1 MSVRAAVSRLLSFL
15 RRRRQDADLDDEIR
29 AHLDLLATEY
39 ERRGMPSDA
48 ARLAARR
55 AFGGVEPMKEIH
67 RRGRGLGWFDD
78 ARRDVHHA
86 LRSLR
91 RAPLFAGA
99 AVLTMAVGLTA
110 VIVIFAVLNAFMLR
124 PMPADHPEELV
135 SLSTGPD
142 RHAGI
147 THSMSFPD
155 LQDYRQEH
163 GTFVDIVG
171 YNIAVGGLTVD
182 NTTDRIT
189 MYSVTDNYFALL
201 GVRPEIGRL
210 IQPNEGRA
218 RGDAPVIVLT
228 HEYWQ
233 ARFSGDPSIVG
244 RAVRLSGLPF
254 TVIGV
259 TPPSFDGAHS
269 LLRPSAYIPMWMDDD
284 LFDSSTAT
292 SVLEDRDRH
301 QLWVLGRLR
310 PGVSLAQARAAMDVK
325 AAALARAYPVSNAG
339 ASVVVLPET
348 HSRPIPPI
356 GPFFRI
362 AAMAFAGLAAL
373 LLLITSANVTNLLM
387 AHAVAREREVVLR
400 AALGA
405 GRSRLVR
412 QLLTESLLLAVLAGI
427 VALPAAIRA
436 LDAMEQ
442 GLAATTSVATIR
454 ADFSLD
460 ARVLGVAFLL
470 MAIAGIVSGLAPAIM
485 AIRSDLNTAIKS
497 GVRGVAGEP
506 RAILRGA
513 LVVVQ
518 VALSLMLLVSG
529 GLFLRSLDRARQI
542 ELGFEP
548 DGLVLASV
556 VPAENGYDR
565 GKRLDLYS
573 RAHDRIRALPGVERA
588 AWIQWVPLA
597 NLSMGGPVWIDGQPP
612 RTGEQAFTALW
623 ASVDADYFAASKVP
637 LVDGRSFDGRD
648 SATGKPVVIVNETL
662 ARHFWPDQIAIGR
675 SLVVGGQR
683 VEVIGV
689 ARDGKY
695 LFVWESP
702 RGMAYR
708 PMAQE
713 PTGMATLLVRSHRDP
728 SSLKADLQG
737 VFREVDPVVRVFDVQ
752 TMDEHLGRQGGGF
765 LAFELGAMFTGI
777 FGVAGVLLAAIG
789 LYGMI
794 AGRVAQRTRE
804 FGVRIALGAER
815 RSILRDVL
823 GRALRLGSIGIV
835 TGALLAAFAAQGM
848 RTLLLDVSPL
858 DPLTYLV
865 VSIALVGIC
874 LLASFIP
881 ARRAT
886 RVDPIIAL
894 RAE

>member
-1 MSVRAAVSRLLSFL
+1 MSARTALSRLLSLF
-15 RRRRQDADLDDEIR
+15 RRRQQDADLDDEIR
-29 AHLDLLATEY
+29 THLDLLAAEY
-39 ERRGMPSDA
+39 ERRGMTPGE

-55 AFGGVEPMKEIH
+55 AFGGVQQMKETY
-67 RRGRGLGWFDD
+67 RDRYGLRWLED

-86 LRSLR
+86 LRTLR
-91 RAPLFAGA
+91 RAPMFTGA

-110 VIVIFAVLNAFMLR
+110 VVVIFAILNAFMLR
-124 PMPADHPEELV
+124 PMPVDHPEELV
-135 SLSTGPD
+135 SVSTGPD
-142 RHAGI
+142 EDGSVPHGV
-147 THSMSFPD
+147 SFPD
-155 LQDYRQEH
+155 LQDYRQERAA
-163 GTFVDIVG
+163 FVDLVG
-171 YNIAVGGLTVD
+171 YNLVVAGLTVD

-189 MYSVTDNYFALL
+189 MYLVTDNYFTLL
-201 GVRPEIGRL
+201 GVRPQIGRL

-233 ARFSGDPSIVG
+233 ARFGGDPSVVG
-244 RAVRLSGLPF
+244 RAVRLNGVPF

-259 TPPSFDGAHS
+259 TPPPFDGAHS
-269 LLRPSAYIPMWMDDD
+269 LLRPSAYVPMWMSDD
-284 LFDSSTAT
+284 LINSTA
-292 SVLEDRDRH
+292 SQSILEDRARH

-310 PGVSLAQARAAMDVK
+310 PGVSLAQARAAMEVK
-325 AAALARAYPVSNAG
+325 AATLARDYPVSNAG

-356 GPFFRI
+356 GPFFRV
-362 AAMAFAGLAAL
+362 AAVAFAGLAAL

-387 AHAVAREREVVLR
+387 ARAVSREREVVLR

-412 QLLTESLLLAVLAGI
+412 QLLTESLLVAVLAGI
-427 VALPAAIRA
+427 VALPVAART
-436 LDAMEQ
+436 LDVMTQGMAAM
-442 GLAATTSVATIR
+442 TSIATIR

-460 ARVLGVAFLL
+460 ARVIGVVFVL
-470 MAIAGIVSGLAPAIM
+470 MMIAGVVSGLAPAMM
-485 AIRSDLNTAIKS
+485 ATRTDLNAA
-497 GVRGVAGEP
+497 VRAGGRGAASES
-506 RAILRGA
+506 RAFLRGA

-542 ELGFEP
+542 ALGFEP
-548 DGLVLASV
+548 DGLVVASV
-556 VPAENGYDR
+556 MPAENGYDAA
-565 GKRLDLYS
+565 KRLDLYS
-573 RAHDRIRALPGVERA
+573 RARDRIRALPGVEQA
-588 AWIQWVPLA
+588 AWVQWLPIS
-597 NLSMGGPVWIDGQPP
+597 NLTDGGPVWVDGQPP
-612 RTGEQAFTALW
+612 RTGEQAFSAMW
-623 ASVDADYFAASKVP
+623 ASVDADYFATSKVP
-637 LVDGRSFDGRD
+637 IVDGRSFDGRD
-648 SATGKPVVIVNETL
+648 TEAGRQVVIINETL
-662 ARHFWPDQIAIGR
+662 ARHFWPSQSAIGR
-675 SLVVGGQR
+675 SLVIRGER
-683 VEVIGV
+683 VEVVGV

-695 LFVWESP
+695 LFLWESP

-713 PTGMATLLVRSHRDP
+713 PSGMATLLVRSSRDA
-728 SSLKADLQG
+728 SGLKSDVQS
-737 VFREVDPVVRVFDVQ
+737 VVREVDPVVRVFDIR
-752 TMDEHLGRQGGGF
+752 TMGEHLGSQGGGF

-804 FGVRIALGAER
+804 FGVRIALGANR
-815 RSILRDVL
+815 RAILRDVL

-835 TGALLAAFAAQGM
+835 VGALLAAFAARGL

-858 DPLTYLV
+858 DLPTYIA
-865 VSIALVGIC
+865 VSLFLVGIC
-874 LLASFIP
+874 LFASFIP

-886 RVDPIIAL
+886 RVDPIVAL

>member
-1 MSVRAAVSRLLSFL
+1 MSARTALSRLLSLF
-15 RRRRQDADLDDEIR
+15 RRRQQDVDLDDEIR
-29 AHLDLLATEY
+29 THLDLLAAEY
-39 ERRGMPSDA
+39 ERRGMTSHD

-55 AFGGVEPMKEIH
+55 AFGGVPQMKEAY
-67 RRGRGLGWFDD
+67 RDGYGLRWLED
-78 ARRDVHHA
+78 ARRDIHYA
-86 LRSLR
+86 LRTLR
-91 RAPLFAGA
+91 RAPAFAGA
-99 AVLTMAVGLTA
+99 AVLTMAIGLTA
-110 VIVIFAVLNAFMLR
+110 VVVIFAILNAFMLR
-124 PMPADHPEELV
+124 PMPVDHPEELV

-142 RHAGI
+142 RHGGI
-147 THSMSFPD
+147 THGMSFPD

-163 GTFVDIVG
+163 ATFVDIVG
-171 YNIAVGGLTVD
+171 YNVKAAGLTVD

-189 MYSVTDNYFALL
+189 MYSVTDNYFTLL

-233 ARFSGDPSIVG
+233 ARFSGDPSVVG
-244 RAVRLSGLPF
+244 RPVRLNGLPF

-259 TPPSFDGAHS
+259 TPPPFDGAHS

-284 LFDSSTAT
+284 LFDSSTSA

-310 PGVSLAQARAAMDVK
+310 PGVSLAQARAAMEVK
-325 AAALARAYPVSNAG
+325 AAALARAYPVSNEG
-339 ASVVVLPET
+339 TSVVVLPET

-356 GPFFRI
+356 GPSFRI

-387 AHAVAREREVVLR
+387 AHAVSRAREVVLR

-412 QLLTESLLLAVLAGI
+412 QLLTESLLVAVLAGV
-427 VALPAAIRA
+427 VAVPAATRA
-436 LDAMEQ
+436 LDALSQ
-442 GLAATTSVATIR
+442 GMAATTSVATMR

-460 ARVLGVAFLL
+460 ARVWGVAFLL
-470 MAIAGIVSGLAPAIM
+470 MLTAGIVSGLAPAIM
-485 AIRSDLNTAIKS
+485 ATRCDLNAGIKG

-565 GKRLDLYS
+565 EKRLDLYS
-573 RAHDRIRALPGVERA
+573 RARDRIRALPGVEQA

-597 NLSMGGPVWIDGQPP
+597 NLSMGGPVWVDGQPP
-612 RTGEQAFTALW
+612 RTGEQAFTAMW
-623 ASVDADYFAASKVP
+623 ASVDADYFAVSRVP
-637 LVDGRSFDGRD
+637 IVDGRSFDGRD

-662 ARHFWPDQIAIGR
+662 ARRFWPNQIAIGR
-675 SLVVGGQR
+675 SLVVSGHR

-713 PTGMATLLVRSHRDP
+713 PTGMATLLVRSDRDP
-728 SSLKADLQG
+728 SGLKADLQAA
-737 VFREVDPVVRVFDVQ
+737 FREVDPIVRVFDVR
-752 TMDEHLGRQGGGF
+752 TMDEHLGSVGGGF

-815 RSILRDVL
+815 PAILRDVL
-823 GRALRLGSIGIV
+823 GRALRLASIGIV
-835 TGALLAAFAAQGM
+835 CGVSFAIRMKREFDHGFHRWARISRCANNCVASATSVESVVQ
-848 RTLLLDVSPL
+848 
-858 DPLTYLV
+858 LTRQLQAV
-865 VSIALVGIC
+865 EA
-874 LLASFIP
+874 
-881 ARRAT
+881 
-886 RVDPIIAL
+886 
-894 RAE
+894 